1 MSDRLALSATLSV
14 MMMALYVLF
23 GAEAARAPIGPDAF
37 RASGETAAPSG
48 FLLPEGPTIRFE

>member
-23 GAEAARAPIGPDAF
+23 GTEAARAPIGPDAF
-37 RASGETAAPSG
+37 LASGEAAAPSG
-48 FLLPEGPTIRFE
+48 SLLPEGLTLQFD